1 MSNFSAVFMEDLI
14 VTPIL
19 VNTYILVKKNKQ
31 KNSSIEG
38 VICRG

>member
-19 VNTYILVKKNKQ
+19 LNTYILVKKNKQ
-31 KNSSIEG
+31 KKKQFNWRSNL
-38 VICRG
+38 

>member
-31 KNSSIEG
+31 KKPVQLKE
-38 VICRG
+38 